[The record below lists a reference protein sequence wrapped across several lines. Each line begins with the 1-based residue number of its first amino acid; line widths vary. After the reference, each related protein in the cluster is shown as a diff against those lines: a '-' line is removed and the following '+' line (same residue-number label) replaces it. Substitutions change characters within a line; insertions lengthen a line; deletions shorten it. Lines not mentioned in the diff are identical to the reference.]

1 MSVHFHNVEKAGGA
15 RLPLGDAAIQDLRRS
30 VWSDGQINRV
40 EADTLF
46 LANDQLRGSD
56 AEWSVFF
63 TEALVEYMVDGG
75 PRAGQ
80 IDETRARWL
89 KARILFNGR
98 VTERD
103 ELEVLLRALERAQLA
118 PAWLRNLALEEI
130 AQAVIQGSGS
140 TRPDG
145 NTPAGSINADEVK
158 ALRRILFAHGGPA
171 ISRADIEV
179 LFRIKQ
185 ATLDGDNVP
194 EWETLFVDGASAYL
208 LGFGGIYN
216 LSDERSAELE
226 DFLTHTGAAIGD
238 FLNLAMRNAMDEGD
252 IYGLL
257 EADGTLDPLEKV
269 LVAFLASRH

>member
-1 MSVHFHNVEKAGGA
+1 MSVHFRNVDKTDGA

-30 VWSDGQINRV
+30 IWSDGQINRV

-56 AEWSVFF
+56 AEWGVFF

-130 AQAVIQGSGS
+130 AQAVIQGLGS

-185 ATLDGDNVP
+185 ATLDGDNAP

-257 EADGTLDPLEKV
+257 EVDGTLDPLEKV